1 MKKHYALAVKL
12 IPLTTCWLLFDSYNV
27 VGLHSLPAFVI
38 GLHTSKLYLIARLAN
53 GDHIE

>member
-12 IPLTTCWLLFDSYNV
+12 IPLTTCWLLFVSFNV
-27 VGLHSLPAFVI
+27 VGLHLLLAFVI
-38 GLHTSKLYLIARLAN
+38 DLHTSKLYLIARLAD

>member
-12 IPLTTCWLLFDSYNV
+12 TPLTACWLLFDSHNV

-38 GLHTSKLYLIARLAN
+38 GLHTSKLYLVARLAN

>member
-27 VGLHSLPAFVI
+27 VGLHLLLAFVI
-38 GLHTSKLYLIARLAN
+38 DLHTSKLYLIARPVD

>member
-12 IPLTTCWLLFDSYNV
+12 TPLTACWLLFDSHNV
-27 VGLHSLPAFVI
+27 VGLHLLLAFVI
-38 GLHTSKLYLIARLAN
+38 DLHTSKLYLVARLAN

>member
-12 IPLTTCWLLFDSYNV
+12 TPLTACWLLFDSHNV